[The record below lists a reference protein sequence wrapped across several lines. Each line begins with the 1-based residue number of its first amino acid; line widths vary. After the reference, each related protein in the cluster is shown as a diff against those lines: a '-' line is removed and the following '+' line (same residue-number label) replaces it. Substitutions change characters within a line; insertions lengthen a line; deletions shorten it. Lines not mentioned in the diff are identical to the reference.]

1 MGRDW
6 SISVVFCRLYR
17 TGENA
22 GLKPDDG
29 ALFRQILR
37 SMPAPHDHE
46 RDGLWGRDLKARNTL
61 VGPALIVALML
72 AACDRPHSE
81 EASKDKEQSTPQ
93 AVAQTIELKAAEGS
107 NHLNGVATILNP
119 DTLLQID
126 ADLKSIGI
134 AAGFSKGTA
143 ERYKSA
149 RALSRQTVENAERQA
164 GTDATQKA
172 LLETRLKH
180 TWGEQSPF
188 LDADRREELISDLS
202 AGTQA
207 IVRLDF
213 PDIAGGPPRNVYVAP
228 LSGGAGVPVKTTW
241 VAPTGNLSMPGV
253 SYLGLIVAGPGLRPG
268 DRAKLTADGSVSR
281 SGVIIPSSAIVVFA
295 GQPWCFVETAP
306 KKFERRA
313 VTLDLPVDD
322 GFLVH
327 SGFSAGQHVVVRGAS
342 LLLSREAG
350 PSEDDDDK
358 GAAKKPAEPGAE
370 KKSEPAPDKTVVKGW
385 DKDERDVDDKSTGA
399 ITKPDTKAAASHGK
413 DPD

>member
-1 MGRDW
+1 MWTGIAP
-6 SISVVFCRLYR
+6 ISGVFGLLYR
-17 TGENA
+17 TGESA
-22 GLKPDDG
+22 GLKPGDG
-29 ALFRQILR
+29 ALFRQILGV
-37 SMPAPHDHE
+37 MPAHHDHE

-61 VGPALIVALML
+61 VVPALFVALML
-72 AACDRPHSE
+72 AACDRPHLE
-81 EASKDKEQSTPQ
+81 EASKDKEQSTPPTI
-93 AVAQTIELKAAEGS
+93 AQTIELKAAEGS

-126 ADLKSIGI
+126 ADLKAIGI

-180 TWGEQSPF
+180 TWGEHSPF
-188 LDADRREELISDLS
+188 MDTEQREELISDLS

-213 PDIAGGPPRNVYVAP
+213 PDIASAPPRNVHVAP
-228 LSGGAGVPVKTTW
+228 LSGGDGVPVKTMW

-253 SYLGLIVAGPGLRPG
+253 SYFGLIDAGPGLRPG
-268 DRAKLTADGSVSR
+268 DRAKLTADGSLSR

-295 GQPWCFVETAP
+295 GQSWCFIETTP

-322 GFLVH
+322 GFLVN
-327 SGFSAGQHVVVRGAS
+327 SGFLAGQHVVVRGAS

-350 PSEDDDDK
+350 PGEDDDED
-358 GAAKKPAEPGAE
+358 GASKKTAEPDAD
-370 KKSEPAPDKTVVKGW
+370 KKSEPTSEKTSVKGQ
-385 DKDERDVDDKSTGA
+385 DKDKPDDDKPTGSV
-399 ITKPDTKAAASHGK
+399 TKPDTKAAASSGK

>member
-1 MGRDW
+1 
-6 SISVVFCRLYR
+6 
-17 TGENA
+17 
-22 GLKPDDG
+22 
-29 ALFRQILR
+29 
-37 SMPAPHDHE
+37 
-46 RDGLWGRDLKARNTL
+46 LKAKYTL
-61 VGPALIVALML
+61 AIPVLIVALIVG
-72 AACDRPHSE
+72 AYERPHSE
-81 EASKDKEQSTPQ
+81 EAAKAKDQSEPLS
-93 AVAQTIELKAAEGS
+93 VAQTQELKAAAGS

-119 DTLLQID
+119 DTLLQIN

-180 TWGEQSPF
+180 TWGEKSPF
-188 LDADRREELISDLS
+188 MDAERREELIADLS
-202 AGTQA
+202 ASTQA

-213 PDIAGGPPRNVYVAP
+213 PDIAGGPPRNVRVAP
-228 LSGGAGVPVKTTW
+228 LSGGDGVSVKTMW

-253 SYLGLIVAGPGLRPG
+253 SYLGLIDAGPGLRPG
-268 DRAKLTADGSVSR
+268 DRAKVTADGSLSR

-295 GQPWCFVETAP
+295 GQSWCFVETTP

-322 GFLVH
+322 GFLVN
-327 SGFSAGQHVVVRGAS
+327 SGFSVGQHVVVRGAS

-350 PSEDDDDK
+350 PSEDDEDD
-358 GAAKKPAEPGAE
+358 GAAKKPAESDAD
-370 KKSEPAPDKTVVKGW
+370 KKSAPAPDETSVKSREK
-385 DKDERDVDDKSTGA
+385 DKPYEDDKSTGA
-399 ITKPDTKAAASHGK
+399 ITRPDTKAAASNGK